1 MIGHG
6 VRTTDLERAGRQIVR
21 SALRPEAG
29 EGLVVIGDEGSRA
42 MANAVA
48 TAAEAEDVTVFSI
61 WLEELGRRPLIAV
74 PDRVVRRLQKSS
86 ACIFLAGAPHKEAR
100 MRQHLLGLVANM
112 GIRHAHM
119 EGVSELAFVEGM
131 QADYR
136 EVSRVGRA
144 MLDRVN
150 GASTVRCD
158 SRWGT
163 FLEASFFG
171 AAQWFSQLGEVASG
185 TWTTLPS
192 GALYASPDDVDGV
205 FVANASLGEFFG
217 HREGSLVEAPVRLSI
232 RRRRIVA
239 VESESR
245 ELQKDIEETL
255 AFGENSDRV
264 GLVAIGVNLGMT
276 TPTGESDT
284 DLNLPGLH
292 LIIGDP
298 ASKITG
304 AKWSARTSFA
314 ACQADST
321 VRVDNDVLIHEGVV
335 VLG

>member
-1 MIGHG
+1 M
-6 VRTTDLERAGRQIVR
+6 
-21 SALRPEAG
+21 
-29 EGLVVIGDEGSRA
+29 VIGDEGSRA
-42 MANAVA
+42 MANAVS
-48 TAAEAEDVTVFSI
+48 TAAEAADVEVHSI

-74 PDRVVRRLQKSS
+74 PDRVVRRLKKSTAS
-86 ACIFLAGAPHKEAR
+86 IFVASAPHKEAR
-100 MRQHLLGLVANM
+100 MRQHLLGLVANL
-112 GIRHAHM
+112 GVRHAHM

-136 EVSRVGRA
+136 EVARVGNDILGRLNA
-144 MLDRVN
+144 
-150 GASTVRCD
+150 AQTVRCD

-163 FLEASFFG
+163 VLEVSFRG
-171 AAQWFSQLGEVASG
+171 PPHWFSQLGVIEAG
-185 TWTTLPS
+185 AWTSLPS
-192 GALYASPDDVDGV
+192 GALYASPDDLDGV

-217 HREGSLVEAPVRLSI
+217 HREGSLVEAPVRLMI
-232 RRRRIVA
+232 RQRRVVA
-239 VESESR
+239 VETESR

-255 AFGENSDRV
+255 SFGANSDRV

-276 TPTGESDT
+276 TPTGEAET

-292 LIIGDP
+292 LVIGDP

-304 AKWSARTSFA
+304 AGWSARTSFA

-321 VRVDNDVLIHEGVV
+321 VRISDEALIHEGVI